1 MYDDGTK
8 IEEHNFDININPD
21 NIKKDV
27 EEIYSEKENNK
38 DIEKTIMDNK
48 VSQRTMEFNISELEN
63 KMVESVNEIYK
74 DTDDS
79 KIGFKEKFEIEEIEA
94 PVQKPKRKTR
104 RQREREEAK
113 ELMQELSK
121 LDFLRENRR
130 KKEEK

>member
-1 MYDDGTK
+1 MYDDGTR
-8 IEEHNFDININPD
+8 IEERNFDISINPNNVSSVKETD
-21 NIKKDV
+21 NVTDNQI
-27 EEIYSEKENNK
+27 I
-38 DIEKTIMDNK
+38 DNK
-48 VSQRTMEFNISELEN
+48 VSQRTMEFNISKLEN
-63 KMVESVNEIYK
+63 RMVESVNEIYK

-104 RQREREEAK
+104 RQKEKEEAK

-130 KKEEK
+130 KKEDK

>member
-1 MYDDGTK
+1 MYDDGTR
-8 IEEHNFDININPD
+8 IEERNFDISINPNNVSSVKETD
-21 NIKKDV
+21 NVAANQI
-27 EEIYSEKENNK
+27 I
-38 DIEKTIMDNK
+38 DNK

-63 KMVESVNEIYK
+63 RMVESVNEIYK

-104 RQREREEAK
+104 RQKEKEEAK

-130 KKEEK
+130 KKEDK